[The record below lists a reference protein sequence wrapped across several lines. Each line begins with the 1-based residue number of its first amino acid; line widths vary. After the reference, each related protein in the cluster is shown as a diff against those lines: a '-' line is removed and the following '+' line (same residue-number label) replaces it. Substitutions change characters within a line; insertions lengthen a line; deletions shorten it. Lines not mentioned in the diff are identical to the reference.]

1 MAPLSAQHSTHPGL
15 APSAAAAALPEIEAL
30 GLLNHL
36 RMVAL
41 GCRASAKTNLFEAC
55 ALLSLDGEDA
65 KRTFADTL
73 IKCLET
79 SARRPITWFRPGVN
93 ELSFDEA
100 WVMRC
105 IACVRSGD
113 ADSLDF
119 LLRSRIAASD
129 RRYIGFL
136 LGRISDQ
143 FQAA

>member
-1 MAPLSAQHSTHPGL
+1 
-15 APSAAAAALPEIEAL
+15 
-30 GLLNHL
+30 
-36 RMVAL
+36 MVAL
-41 GCRASAKTNLFEAC
+41 TAVSAETGHGFTAPAPVTLDERSRAILNQLRLVALDCRAAARADLFEAC

-143 FQAA
+143 FEAV